1 MPSYT
6 ASTPTERP
14 DHVDPGDY
22 QVEVIDA
29 VESVSKT
36 GHEMIE
42 LKLKTLLGSYLYDFL
57 VFIPNAFWKID
68 SFRAATGE
76 EVSPDEEVEII
87 ADDLIGRTGKARLA
101 VEEFN
106 GKKRNK
112 VAAWLPPKPGGQT
125 ASRPIAKSTA
135 KPASQPQATT
145 EDDDIPF

>member
-14 DHVDPGDY
+14 DFVDPGDY

-29 VESVSKT
+29 IETVSKT

-42 LKLKTLLGSYLYDFL
+42 LKLRTSAGSYLYDFL

-76 EVSPDEEVEII
+76 EVTPEDDVEIT
-87 ADDLIGRTGKARLA
+87 ADDLIGRTGTTRLI
-101 VEEFN
+101 VEEYN

-112 VAAWLPPKPGGQT
+112 VAAWLTQRTG
-125 ASRPIAKSTA
+125 S
-135 KPASQPQATT
+135 KPAATPAATPPTKPQPQSD
-145 EDDDIPF
+145 EDDNIPF

>member
-14 DHVDPGDY
+14 DFVDPGDY

-29 VESVSKT
+29 IETVSKT

-76 EVSPDEEVEII
+76 EVSPEEEVEII
-87 ADDLIGRTGKARLA
+87 ADDLIGRTGKARLS
-101 VEEFN
+101 VEEYN

-112 VAAWLPPKPGGQT
+112 VAAWLPPKAGEST
-125 ASRPIAKSTA
+125 APKSTA
-135 KPASQPQATT
+135 KPATQPRSTRNDN
-145 EDDDIPF
+145 EPF

>member
-14 DHVDPGDY
+14 DFVDPGDY

-29 VESVSKT
+29 IETVSKT

-42 LKLKTLLGSYLYDFL
+42 LKLKTSAGSYLYDFL

-76 EVSPDEEVEII
+76 EVTPEDDVEIT
-87 ADDLIGRTGKARLA
+87 ADDLIGRTGTTRLI
-101 VEEFN
+101 VEEYN

-112 VAAWLPPKPGGQT
+112 VAAWLTQRTG
-125 ASRPIAKSTA
+125 S
-135 KPASQPQATT
+135 KPAATPAATPPTKPQPQSD
-145 EDDDIPF
+145 EDDNIPF

>member
-14 DHVDPGDY
+14 DFVDPGDY

-29 VESVSKT
+29 IETVSKT

-76 EVSPDEEVEII
+76 EVSPEQEVEII
-87 ADDLIGRTGKARLA
+87 ADDLIGRTGKARLT
-101 VEEFN
+101 VEEYN

-112 VAAWLPPKPGGQT
+112 VVAWLTSKPG
-125 ASRPIAKSTA
+125 ASAAPKSTS
-135 KPASQPQATT
+135 KPAPRNSN
-145 EDDDIPF
+145 EPF

>member
-14 DHVDPGDY
+14 DFVDPGDY
-22 QVEVIDA
+22 PVEVLDA
-29 VESVSKT
+29 VETISKG

-42 LKLKTLLGSYLYDFL
+42 LKLRTSAGSYLYDFL

-76 EVSPDEEVEII
+76 EVTPEDDVEIM
-87 ADDLIGRTGKARLA
+87 ADDLIGRTGTARLI
-101 VEEFN
+101 VEEYN

-112 VAAWLPPKPGGQT
+112 VAAWLTRKAGRMP
-125 ASRPIAKSTA
+125 AKSTSTV
-135 KPASQPQATT
+135 KPAAQPQPQSN
-145 EDDDIPF
+145 EDDNIPF

>member
-14 DHVDPGDY
+14 DFVDPGDY

-29 VESVSKT
+29 IETVSKT

-42 LKLKTLLGSYLYDFL
+42 LKLKTSAGSYLYDFL

-68 SFRAATGE
+68 AFRAATGE
-76 EVSPDEEVEII
+76 AVTPEDDVEITG
-87 ADDLIGRTGKARLA
+87 DDLIGRTGTARLI
-101 VEEFN
+101 VEEYN

-112 VAAWLPPKPGGQT
+112 VASWLTRKAGHMPAKPT
-125 ASRPIAKSTA
+125 PAA
-135 KPASQPQATT
+135 KPAAQPQPQSD
-145 EDDDIPF
+145 EDDNIPF

>member
-1 MPSYT
+1 MPTYN

-14 DHVDPGDY
+14 DHVEPGDY
-22 QVEVIDA
+22 EVEVIDA
-29 VESVSKT
+29 VESLSRS

-42 LKLKTLLGSYLYDFL
+42 MKLRTSAGSYHYDFQ

-76 EVSPDEEVEII
+76 AVTPEADVEIV
-87 ADDLIGRTGKARLA
+87 ADDLIGRSGTARLI
-101 VEEFN
+101 VEEYN

-112 VAAWLPPKPGGQT
+112 VAAWLTPKAGKTPVPKAT
-125 ASRPIAKSTA
+125 KPAA
-135 KPASQPQATT
+135 KPQPQDT

>member
-14 DHVDPGDY
+14 DFVDPGDY
-22 QVEVIDA
+22 QVEITDA
-29 VESVSKT
+29 IETTSKG

-42 LKLKTLLGSYLYDFL
+42 LKLKTSAGSYLYDFL

-76 EVSPDEEVEII
+76 DVAPEEDVEIT
-87 ADDLIGRTGKARLA
+87 ADDVIGRTGTARLV
-101 VEEFN
+101 VEEYN

-112 VAAWLPPKPGGQT
+112 VAAWL
-125 ASRPIAKSTA
+125 TA
-135 KPASQPQATT
+135 KPGKTPAPKAAAKPATQAT
-145 EDDDIPF
+145 EQDDDIPF